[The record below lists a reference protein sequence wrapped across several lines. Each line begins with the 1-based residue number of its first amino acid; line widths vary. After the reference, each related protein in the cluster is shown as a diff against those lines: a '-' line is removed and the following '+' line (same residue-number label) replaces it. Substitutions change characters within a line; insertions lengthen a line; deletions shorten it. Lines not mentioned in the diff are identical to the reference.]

1 MSSPAKNDKGK
12 TMSASSTS
20 AACPLPK
27 ERLQWW
33 EDRKTCFPHPRA
45 VLLPLL
51 HDIQDHRGM
60 LGREE
65 MAWAAEFV
73 GISPVEVFG
82 VLTFYWMYDRNPRAK
97 FRIAVCRN
105 ISCDLRGASEI
116 VKALEKRLGIEADKP
131 VKEGAT
137 FALREVECMG
147 SCTTAP
153 MIDVNGSYFEELT
166 AAKALEI
173 IDQIEKGVIALPPEI
188 ETLPEVP
195 KNLAHSYG
203 ELSCDNGSKRIEE
216 AN

>member
-1 MSSPAKNDKGK
+1 MSSSASNDQGK
-12 TMSASSTS
+12 TMSAASPS
-20 AACPLPK
+20 ACPLPK
-27 ERLQWW
+27 ERVQWW
-33 EDRKTCFPHPRA
+33 EGRKTCFPHPRA

-73 GISPVEVFG
+73 GISPVEVLG

-97 FRIAVCRN
+97 FRVAVCRN
-105 ISCDLRGASEI
+105 ISCDLRGAKEI
-116 VKALEKRLGIEADKP
+116 VHALEKKLGIQSDKP
-131 VKEGAT
+131 VKEGAS

-153 MIDVNGSYFEELT
+153 MMDVNGSYFEELT
-166 AAKALEI
+166 PEKALEI

-188 ETLPEVP
+188 ETLPEIP

-203 ELSCDNGSKRIEE
+203 SVSCVNGSDGNEE
-216 AN
+216 AS